1 MALETGP
8 KSPFLSLFRLLRCY
22 EECVASVGDAPASAS
37 ASVAAAL
44 VA

>member
-8 KSPFLSLFRLLRCY
+8 KSLFCFRLLRCY
-22 EECVASVGDAPASAS
+22 EECVASAGDAPASAS
-37 ASVAAAL
+37 ASVAAL